1 VRGDIARGSDSF
13 FITGDTNT
21 YYPAVFA
28 IAGLSHSSEIEFEIH
43 HGVHEDFSSAGSL
56 SLNVRGNL
64 SGYGGSIANYDAK
77 ITQNHFG
84 FGKYALDE
92 MYFDPYGGNVVL
104 YLLGGRTY
112 HYRNKS
118 AYLKFVSADNA
129 AFSACYNSCTVFFNT
144 PAPYTTTTGNFNRS
158 NVDTNS
164 RYVGFGTTNPRA
176 RFEAMSPSQ
185 LYTGISLAGTAVF
198 SDSGTTANVVIGIS
212 GGSSTSNSLQS
223 RAGTAAS
230 WPLAINPFGG
240 NVGIGLVN
248 PDDRFVVFN
257 GSTTGR
263 YTTGGWTHSSDR
275 RLKNSV
281 VPLVNS
287 LEKIVQLD
295 GISYK
300 YNNDVSQKTQ
310 VGFIAQQVETIFPEV
325 VETDKN
331 GFKSMIYSN
340 LVAPV
345 VEAIKELYEKIT
357 RHEREIASLKDE
369 NIKKDQQIKALQNY
383 ICGKDPS
390 AEICR

>member
-1 VRGDIARGSDSF
+1 
-13 FITGDTNT
+13 
-21 YYPAVFA
+21 
-28 IAGLSHSSEIEFEIH
+28 
-43 HGVHEDFSSAGSL
+43 
-56 SLNVRGNL
+56 
-64 SGYGGSIANYDAK
+64 
-77 ITQNHFG
+77 
-84 FGKYALDE
+84 
-92 MYFDPYGGNVVL
+92 MYK
-104 YLLGGRTY
+104 R
-112 HYRNKS
+112 
-118 AYLKFVSADNA
+118 
-129 AFSACYNSCTVFFNT
+129 
-144 PAPYTTTTGNFNRS
+144 
-158 NVDTNS
+158 
-164 RYVGFGTTNPRA
+164 
-176 RFEAMSPSQ
+176 Q
-185 LYTGISLAGTAVF
+185 
-198 SDSGTTANVVIGIS
+198 
-212 GGSSTSNSLQS
+212 
-223 RAGTAAS
+223 
-230 WPLAINPFGG
+230 
-240 NVGIGLVN
+240 
-248 PDDRFVVFN
+248 VVFN